1 MSVPQTRQQ
10 AIHHA
15 RRQLLR
21 HGWPRLQMLLLVA
34 MTGGA
39 GFLASW
45 GLRHAGMAE
54 MWLRYPLAVGIAY
67 LVFLLL
73 LSLWLHTRSDDWLD
87 ATDLLDVGPQGVRG
101 GWQGHGG
108 HSGGGGA
115 SASFESPGADADITG
130 GALDA
135 VTGPVG
141 DAMGA
146 VGDADEFAIPLAAL
160 VGAIAVV
167 AVLAMSS
174 LFVVWSAPVLLAELA
189 VDFTLAAGLYRRLRH
204 LPTRHWLQSALR
216 RTWFPFVL
224 TGLFA
229 ALAGAG
235 MAWYVPG
242 ADSIGDVIAARHA
255 AH

>member
-1 MSVPQTRQQ
+1 M
-10 AIHHA
+10 
-15 RRQLLR
+15 R

-34 MTGGA
+34 LTGGA
-39 GFLASW
+39 GFIASW
-45 GLRHAGMAE
+45 ALRHAGMTE

-73 LSLWLHTRSDDWLD
+73 LWAWLHTRSDDWLD
-87 ATDLLDVGPQGVRG
+87 ATDLLEVGARGVRG

-115 SASFESPGADADITG
+115 SASFESPGVDGDVTG

-141 DAMGA
+141 EAMGA

-160 VGAIAVV
+160 IGAIALVAVV
-167 AVLAMSS
+167 ALSS
-174 LFVVWSAPVLLAELA
+174 LFVVWSAPVLLAEMV

-204 LPTRHWLQSALR
+204 LPRQHWLQTALR
-216 RTWFPFVL
+216 RTGFPFVL
-224 TGLFA
+224 TALFA

-235 MAWYVPG
+235 MGWYVPD
-242 ADSIGDVIAARHA
+242 ADSIGDVIAAERAPH
-255 AH
+255 